1 MTETSLVDQRA
12 AAPLSSLPRP
22 RVEFCEFVESAV
34 VPELLAIALRMQDH
48 ETAFAWCFAL
58 RKVFG
63 PGVLC
68 SA

>member
-1 MTETSLVDQRA
+1 MGRI
-12 AAPLSSLPRP
+12 
-22 RVEFCEFVESAV
+22 FEFVESAV

-48 ETAFAWCFAL
+48 EKVSAWSFAL

-63 PGVLC
+63 PGALY